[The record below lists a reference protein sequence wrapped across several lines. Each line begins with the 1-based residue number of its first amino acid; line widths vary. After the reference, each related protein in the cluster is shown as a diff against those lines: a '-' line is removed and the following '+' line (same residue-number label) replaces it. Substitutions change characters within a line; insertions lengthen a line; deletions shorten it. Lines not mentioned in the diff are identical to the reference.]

1 MLLDRIS
8 NTTFRYK
15 DILELDPDMSY
26 QELHPEAYR
35 LRLLPDP

>member
-15 DILELDPDMSY
+15 DILELESGY
-26 QELHPEAYR
+26 ELSGTA
-35 LRLLPDP
+35 